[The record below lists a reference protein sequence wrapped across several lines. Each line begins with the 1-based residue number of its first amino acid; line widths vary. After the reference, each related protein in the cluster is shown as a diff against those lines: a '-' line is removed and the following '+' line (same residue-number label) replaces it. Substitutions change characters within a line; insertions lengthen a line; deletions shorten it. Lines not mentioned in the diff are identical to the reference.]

1 MNASVGCKQDLKY
14 ISAKLSVKCKCQR
27 IQKECRSRLTSLTKN
42 VYNEK
47 QVKDEGAVRM
57 SDVYATIN
65 YVLVNLINEIWEVEG
80 KAIITDEFKDIT
92 NNDMHVIEAIGL
104 GEGNNMS
111 TIAKKLNIT
120 VGSLTTAVNSL
131 VKKGYVDRFRSKED
145 RRVVYVRLLEKGE
158 NAYHHHEDYHKQ
170 MTQAIVDKLD
180 ESEIPELLKTLDAL
194 TGFFTDYT
202 RESKEKS
209 SDSMDKE

>member
-1 MNASVGCKQDLKY
+1 
-14 ISAKLSVKCKCQR
+14 
-27 IQKECRSRLTSLTKN
+27 
-42 VYNEK
+42 
-47 QVKDEGAVRM
+47 M

-158 NAYHHHEDYHKQ
+158 MHIIITK
-170 MTQAIVDKLD
+170 III
-180 ESEIPELLKTLDAL
+180 S
-194 TGFFTDYT
+194 
-202 RESKEKS
+202 R
-209 SDSMDKE
+209 

>member
-1 MNASVGCKQDLKY
+1 
-14 ISAKLSVKCKCQR
+14 
-27 IQKECRSRLTSLTKN
+27 
-42 VYNEK
+42 
-47 QVKDEGAVRM
+47 M

-131 VKKGYVDRFRSKED
+131 VKRVMLTGSAAKRIDGSYMCVFWKKGKMHII
-145 RRVVYVRLLEKGE
+145 
-158 NAYHHHEDYHKQ
+158 NHEDYHKQ
-170 MTQAIVDKLD
+170 MTQPLWT
-180 ESEIPELLKTLDAL
+180 S
-194 TGFFTDYT
+194 
-202 RESKEKS
+202 
-209 SDSMDKE
+209 

>member
-145 RRVVYVRLLEKGE
+145 RRVVYVRLLE

-170 MTQAIVDKLD
+170 MTQTIVDKLD
-180 ESEIPELLKTLDAL
+180 ESEIPVLLKTLDAL

>member
-1 MNASVGCKQDLKY
+1 MNVSVGCKQDLKY

-131 VKKGYVDRFRSKED
+131 VK
-145 RRVVYVRLLEKGE
+145 RV
-158 NAYHHHEDYHKQ
+158 
-170 MTQAIVDKLD
+170 M
-180 ESEIPELLKTLDAL
+180 L
-194 TGFFTDYT
+194 TGSAAKRIDGSYMCVFWKKGKMHIIITKIIIS
-202 RESKEKS
+202 R
-209 SDSMDKE
+209 

>member
-1 MNASVGCKQDLKY
+1 MNASVGCKQNLKY
-14 ISAKLSVKCKCQR
+14 ISTKLSVKCKCQR

-131 VKKGYVDRFRSKED
+131 VKRIMLTVPQQRGSDGSCMCAFWKKGKMHIIITKIIISR
-145 RRVVYVRLLEKGE
+145 
-158 NAYHHHEDYHKQ
+158 
-170 MTQAIVDKLD
+170 
-180 ESEIPELLKTLDAL
+180 
-194 TGFFTDYT
+194 
-202 RESKEKS
+202 
-209 SDSMDKE
+209 

>member
-65 YVLVNLINEIWEVEG
+65 YVLVILI
-80 KAIITDEFKDIT
+80 
-92 NNDMHVIEAIGL
+92 NDMHVIEAIGL

-180 ESEIPELLKTLDAL
+180 ESEIPVLLKTLDAL